1 MRFPSGSLLAVAAV
15 FLCPDFYDRIEFVI
29 ATSKL
34 TKRFGPDI
42 LFEDVSVKFTPGN
55 CYGLIGANGS
65 GKSTFMKI
73 LAGGIPA
80 THGEIMLGR
89 DCTLGYL
96 RQDHAEFNEVSI
108 LNTVFMGNQKL
119 WELHLEREELYS
131 KTDLTDAE
139 HERCGV
145 IEEEFGNAGGYTM
158 EADASKLLAGLGF
171 SEDMFGKEMRTL
183 QGGFKLRV
191 LLAQVLFAHP
201 DILLLD
207 EPTNHLDM
215 ESIEWLVDLL
225 SRYEG
230 TVIVI
235 SHDRFF
241 LNQVCTHIADLD
253 YHEIRMFTGNYD
265 AFVVA
270 SLEARELREKANKK
284 MEKQIHD
291 LKTFISRFSANAS
304 KAKQATSRQKALGKI
319 ELQEMKPSSRVSPF
333 IRFTPKR
340 RLGDKVIEVEGISQS
355 YDRCLFKNFSC
366 TIGPKEKIAI
376 IGKNGVG
383 KTTLLKI
390 LCGQLKPDTG
400 SVAFGET
407 VQLGVFPQDPL
418 EVLNADSPA
427 LEWLGQFVAD
437 SERNETE
444 LRSFMGRMLFSRDDV
459 FKKIQVLSGG
469 EKARL
474 ILAKMMLEGGNV
486 TVLDEPTNHLDLESI
501 EALNFALDQL
511 ENTVIFVSHDHRLIS
526 SLATRILEVTPTGI
540 LDRDGDMA

>member
-1 MRFPSGSLLAVAAV
+1 M
-15 FLCPDFYDRIEFVI
+15 
-29 ATSKL
+29 L
-34 TKRFGPDI
+34 TKRFGADI

-55 CYGLIGANGS
+55 CYGLVGANGS
-65 GKSTFMKI
+65 GKSTFVKI
-73 LAGGIPA
+73 LAGLIPPSS
-80 THGEIMLGR
+80 GEITIGR

-96 RQDHAEFNEVSI
+96 RQDQAEFDDIPI
-108 LNTVFMGNQKL
+108 LDTVFMGNKTL
-119 WELHLEREELYS
+119 WDLHRERELLYAKEELS
-131 KTDLTDAE
+131 DSEHDRIGEIE
-139 HERCGV
+139 HE
-145 IEEEFGNAGGYTM
+145 FGQAGGYTM
-158 EADASKLLAGLGF
+158 EADAAKLLAGLGF
-171 SEDMFGKEMRTL
+171 EEDVFAQEMRTL

-201 DILLLD
+201 DVLLLD

-265 AFVVA
+265 AFTIA
-270 SLEARELREKANKK
+270 SLEARELRDKANEK

-291 LKTFISRFSANAS
+291 LKAFISRFSANAS
-304 KAKQATSRQKALGKI
+304 KSKQATSRQKLLGKI
-319 ELQEMKPSSRVSPF
+319 ELNEVKPSSRVSPY
-333 IRFTPKR
+333 IRFNAKR
-340 RLGDKVIEVEGISQS
+340 RLGDKGIELTGVSKR
-355 YDRCLFKNFSC
+355 YDTPLFKDFSC
-366 TIGPKEKIAI
+366 SIGPNEKVAI
-376 IGKNGVG
+376 IGKNGAG

-390 LCGQLKPDTG
+390 LCGLLKPDTG

-407 VQLGVFPQDPL
+407 VEFSLFPQDPE
-418 EVLNADSPA
+418 EVLDAEMQA
-427 LEWLGQFVAD
+427 LDWLGKFAD
-437 SERNETE
+437 EKTQTETE

-486 TVLDEPTNHLDLESI
+486 MVLDEPTNHLDLESI
-501 EALNFALDQL
+501 EALNYALSQASG
-511 ENTVIFVSHDHRLIS
+511 TVLFVSHDHRLIG
-526 SLATRILEVTPTGI
+526 SLATRIFEIKGGAITDRSGPALE
-540 LDRDGDMA
+540 